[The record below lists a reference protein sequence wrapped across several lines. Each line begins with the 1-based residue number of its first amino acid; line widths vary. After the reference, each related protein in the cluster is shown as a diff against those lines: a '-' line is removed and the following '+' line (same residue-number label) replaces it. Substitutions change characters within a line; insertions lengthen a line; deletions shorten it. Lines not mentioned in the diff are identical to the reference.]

1 MASLRLM
8 VGLSGR
14 MMHRSVLLVKV
25 LRRIIAGRANY
36 YLVNIL
42 DFVIWR
48 EITGSRSP
56 PQRLKQSQL
65 EGLGWIQR

>member
-48 EITGSRSP
+48 EILDLG
-56 PQRLKQSQL
+56 RL
-65 EGLGWIQR
+65 RNA